1 MNEADDKREKEQV
14 QLKYLVGLQEKDN
27 EVNDLKKSLEII
39 PGQIAAGQKEL
50 EGKKSKMN
58 ALQAEIDSL
67 KKQRGQLEQDAKTE
81 ADHMAKTKMKL
92 PTVKTNKEYTAI
104 LNETEAIKTK
114 ISDIEDKELE
124 IMELLDMKEQE
135 IPGLEAEFKGEED
148 QFKQYKQKKE
158 AEQARSQKELE
169 EAEAQRAVLAKDID
183 PKLASQYDRVRKARE
198 NLAVVSVKGETCQ
211 GCHQNMQPQ
220 VALEVRMGL
229 KVHQCQSCDRF
240 LCYTPEPE
248 SEPQTES
255 AVPK

>member
-1 MNEADDKREKEQV
+1 MNEADEKREKEQA

-27 EVNDLKKSLEII
+27 EINDLKKSLEII

-50 EGKKSKMN
+50 ESKKGKMN

-81 ADHMAKTKMKL
+81 ADHMAKTKTKL
-92 PTVKTNKEYTAI
+92 PSVKTNKEYTAI
-104 LNETEAIKTK
+104 LHETDAIKTK
-114 ISDIEDKELE
+114 ITEIEDKELE
-124 IMELLDMKEQE
+124 IMELLDVKEQE

-148 QFKQYKQKKE
+148 QFRQYKQQKE
-158 AEQARSQKELE
+158 TEQARSQKELE
-169 EAEAQRAVLAKDID
+169 EAEAHRSALAKEID
-183 PKLASQYDRVRKARE
+183 PKFVKHYDKIRHARD
-198 NLAVVSVKGETCQ
+198 NLAVASVIGETCQ
-211 GCHQNMQPQ
+211 GCHQNLQPQ

-240 LCYTPEPE
+240 LCFIPEP
-248 SEPQTES
+248 EPQTET